1 MSTTWTFSADDI
13 APAPETVYGLQG
25 IPKDAP
31 IPERVEAL
39 FATSLVMFRATVEA
53 QGIMAPIAKEAF
65 AKIYAGEGR
74 NEPITPVGGIF
85 PQADDLALFAVTLGP
100 RISAEIDERFRVRD
114 VAVASMLDAIA
125 SAAADR
131 TAERL
136 QHRYEE
142 ALAPVDQTERR
153 RGVLRYSPGYCGW
166 HVSGQRKLFDYLRP
180 ERIGLSLRT
189 SFLMEPLKSVSGV
202 FIAGPREI
210 HEFPDAY
217 DFCNN
222 CDAHGCRERIESLYE
237 DPLRSS

>member
-1 MSTTWTFSADDI
+1 MNTTLTFSADDI
-13 APAPETVYGLQG
+13 APAPEAAYGLQG

-39 FATSLVMFRATVEA
+39 FAASLVLFRATVDA
-53 QGIMAPIAKEAF
+53 HGMMAPITREEF
-65 AKIYAGEGR
+65 AKVYMGEGR

-100 RISAEIDERFRVRD
+100 RISAEIDDRFRVRD
-114 VAVASMLDAIA
+114 VALASMLDAVA

-131 TAERL
+131 TAEML
-136 QHRYEE
+136 QNRYE
-142 ALAPVDQTERR
+142 ASLAPRDRRERR

-180 ERIGLSLRT
+180 ERIGLSLRA

-202 FIAGPREI
+202 FVAGPREI

-217 DFCNN
+217 NFCSG
-222 CDAHGCRERIESLYE
+222 CDTHGCRERIESLYV
-237 DPLRSS
+237 DASRLL